1 MIAIMGTPHNREA
14 DGRAEFLAYRTE
26 TYGDG
31 DWSYTPVVLV
41 DGRVTGWGRNFYD
54 NVRRSEITVKPR

>member
-1 MIAIMGTPHNREA
+1 LT
-14 DGRAEFLAYRTE
+14 YRTE

-31 DWSYTPVVLV
+31 DGSYTPVVLV
-41 DGRVTGWGRNFYD
+41 DGKVTGWGRNFYD